1 MRLNIGSGQSAVP
14 SWTNIDRSANIMHGC
29 VPGAKRLLNRVGL
42 SVGKGHVD
50 AVDDAGRLDVN
61 RLPFADRSVDAIYSS
76 HTLQHLQLWEAES
89 VLGECARVL
98 KPGGILRL
106 ALSDVEPFAPQPR
119 GGEAGARPGS
129 GRYIKARMLAYLEDR
144 PHLTKQVKSVL
155 GGHINRWQTSA
166 PGARQ
171 LLLDAGLVHIYDREF
186 GRGRLPGLAT
196 IETREDSLFIEATT
210 LA

>member
-1 MRLNIGSGQSAVP
+1 MRLNIGSGQAAVP
-14 SWTNIDRSANIMHGC
+14 SWTNIDRSTNIMHGC
-29 VPGAKRLLNRVGL
+29 VPGAKRILNRVGL
-42 SVGKGHVD
+42 SVGDGHVD
-50 AVDDAGRLDVN
+50 AADDAGRLDVN

-106 ALSDVEPFAPQPR
+106 ALSEVEPFSPQPR
-119 GGEAGARPGS
+119 GGEASARPGS
-129 GRYIKARMLAYLEDR
+129 RPYIKARMLTYLEDR
-144 PHLTKQVKSVL
+144 PHLRGQVKSAL

-166 PGARQ
+166 SEARQ

-186 GRGRLPGLAT
+186 GRGRLPGLGA